1 MQNLYLDEK
10 WKKKINLKTFKVVFS
25 LNIYALISVA
35 YYFFCSFSLPIN
47 IRESDANEPGC
58 EWFNGSGPTSVELWT
73 SVVNALCVSINNPQN
88 GIGLNK

>member
-1 MQNLYLDEK
+1 M
-10 WKKKINLKTFKVVFS
+10 FS